1 MTHARVRPGLNIIY
15 VPVFEWH
22 VVFFYTCVCMCVIYV
37 YVLCMFINTCAYC
50 SGVRYSQYSLRA
62 LEGDLTRY
70 KIWRLRVGTVET
82 PPGWECFP
90 GTCGLVGSWE
100 SLLFCLDD
108 KLKSKIMVILD
119 FITQGLINLKW
130 VTFQNAQTWALE
142 VGQGPIFASQTTIKS
157 HQYARSFGS
166 CCWCFV
172 SSFGTS
178 RGFDSLHC
186 WRELGGHQQQRHF
199 AATTKL
205 RPN

>member
-1 MTHARVRPGLNIIY
+1 MNAYDRTYTHVQQLYNICDCTYARPPVRPGFNIQYIHLNVILCCFY
-15 VPVFEWH
+15 V
-22 VVFFYTCVCMCVIYV
+22 YVCMCVIYV

-70 KIWRLRVGTVET
+70 KIRRLRVGTVET

-119 FITQGLINLKW
+119 FITQGLMNLKL
-130 VTFQNAQTWALE
+130 VTIHICI
-142 VGQGPIFASQTTIKS
+142 IFMIVFLWSMCPYTRNTI
-157 HQYARSFGS
+157 YNI
-166 CCWCFV
+166 CV
-172 SSFGTS
+172 
-178 RGFDSLHC
+178 
-186 WRELGGHQQQRHF
+186 
-199 AATTKL
+199 
-205 RPN
+205 